1 MIFKKLD
8 PVLREEELGHA
19 EVRETFNIS
28 KVGTIAGCYVT
39 DGNILRNAKFRLIRD
54 NVVIFEGS
62 ISSMKRNKDEAKEV
76 ASGYECGIG
85 LAGFNDIKIGD
96 IIEAFILKEEER

>member
-1 MIFKKLD
+1 MGTGS
-8 PVLREEELGHA
+8 GHVKD
-19 EVRETFNIS
+19 ERRGYVRVETQR
-28 KVGTIAGCYVT
+28 
-39 DGNILRNAKFRLIRD
+39 LLIRD
-54 NVVIFEGS
+54 VAAEDKMPFVEMAADGS
-62 ISSMKRNKDEAKEV
+62 LKDMGFDKNCSSWMSEWIDEAKEV

>member
-1 MIFKKLD
+1 M
-8 PVLREEELGHA
+8 
-19 EVRETFNIS
+19 
-28 KVGTIAGCYVT
+28 
-39 DGNILRNAKFRLIRD
+39 
-54 NVVIFEGS
+54 VIYEGS

-96 IIEAFILKEEER
+96 VIEAFILKEEER